1 MPQLRLETLKK
12 RALDHLA
19 AQLSMQTYLH
29 ELFSPFTAR
38 CVCALRAR
46 SAPADKR
53 GPRRY
58 DEVRRLEML
67 AVVKH
72 WDELKSSAA
81 LKAKMI
87 DVASGRLPHASHV
100 LGDLLLRTS
109 IREENENA
117 AAK

>member
-1 MPQLRLETLKK
+1 
-12 RALDHLA
+12 
-19 AQLSMQTYLH
+19 MQTYLH

-38 CVCALRAR
+38 CVFVRPRC
-46 SAPADKR
+46 APADR
-53 GPRRY
+53 PVPRRY

-81 LKAKMI
+81 LKEKMI

-109 IREENENA
+109 IREENENS